1 MDKVK
6 VRKYLRLASVIVFSM
21 MVGSVITM
29 FIKGDNFLIKGKTT
43 TKKAGYSEFEPLY
56 ETYDTLTKEYYKD
69 VDSKKLIEGAINGML
84 GALGDQHTIYFDEKS
99 KDDFDTQLQGK
110 YYGIGA
116 QIQYVEENKVKITTI
131 FDESPAEKAGL
142 KVGDIFVSID
152 GKSTDG
158 MDANDIASVLKSD
171 KVSKSKLIM
180 NRDGK
185 EIEIEITK
193 DNITLLSVSSK
204 MLEDDIGYINVSLFG
219 KLTNDQF
226 KEAIK
231 KLEKKDMKS
240 LIIDL
245 RGNTGG
251 YLSTVTDMLET
262 FVKKDK
268 ILYKIESNDGIK
280 EYKSSAK
287 NVKKYDIVVLV
298 DGISASASEIMA
310 ASLKYNCDAK
320 LVGKTTFGK
329 GTVQITK
336 NLSNNTM
343 IKYTVEKW
351 LTPEGNNLDGE
362 GIKPDYDVDLTE
374 DYANEPTD
382 ENDAQLQKAIE
393 ILK

>member
-131 FDESPAEKAGL
+131 FDGSPAEKAGL

-287 NVKKYDIVVLV
+287 DVKKYDIVVLV

-382 ENDAQLQKAIE
+382 ENDTQLQKAIE